1 LLDRAV
7 QAINSGDQPVSLAAQ
22 TSDEP
27 DSAEGLEMLTVL
39 PGDAGEIRRL
49 TILFADLVDSTELST
64 RLEPERYRLLVGG
77 YREIV
82 RRSVERY
89 EGHIPAAKGDGL
101 LAVFGHPCA
110 HEDDVSR
117 AVQAGLDIAHIPYN
131 GGPAATQAL
140 LAGDALALFSAYVNV
155 KELAAAGKLKIL
167 GLAEDKRSPGL
178 PDLPTFAEQG
188 VRGVDAPL
196 CNAIVA
202 PVGTPQ
208 QIVTLLNREI
218 RLVLDKPEVRSRL
231 AAAGMDVIGGSPEQ
245 LALLVER
252 DSVKYARLAKEL
264 KIKAD

>member
-1 LLDRAV
+1 MGSSGVDSDKHDDDGPPREASIDALLDRAV
-7 QAINSGDQPVSLAAQ
+7 QAINSGDQPVSLVAE

-49 TILFADLVDSTELST
+49 TILYADLVDSTELST

-117 AVQAGLDIAHIPYN
+117 AVQAGLDIARDVQELSEQSRRRFGT
-131 GGPAATQAL
+131 GGAVRV
-140 LAGDALALFSAYVNV
+140 GVHR
-155 KELAAAGKLKIL
+155 
-167 GLAEDKRSPGL
+167 GLAYLDSPRTTFMAWRPMWRPGCAPSRSPGL
-178 PDLPTFAEQG
+178 WWFRT
-188 VRGVDAPL
+188 RS
-196 CNAIVA
+196 
-202 PVGTPQ
+202 
-208 QIVTLLNREI
+208 NR
-218 RLVLDKPEVRSRL
+218 
-231 AAAGMDVIGGSPEQ
+231 
-245 LALLVER
+245 
-252 DSVKYARLAKEL
+252 
-264 KIKAD
+264 